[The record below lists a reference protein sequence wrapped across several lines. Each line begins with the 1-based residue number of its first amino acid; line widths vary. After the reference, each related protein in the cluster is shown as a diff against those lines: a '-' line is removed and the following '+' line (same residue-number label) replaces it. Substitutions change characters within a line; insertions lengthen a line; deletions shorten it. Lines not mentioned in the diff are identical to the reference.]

1 VTTFLAYT
9 IVGIATGC
17 IYALTASGLVVTY
30 TTSGIFN
37 FAHGAIGMLCAFTF
51 WELTVQDGWPQ
62 WLALIAVLGVFAP
75 LLGYLIERLLMR
87 NLHGASTS
95 TQIVITL
102 GLMLAFIGIAT
113 VRWNPGEA
121 RVLPEFFAGHHVRLF
136 TINVTYH
143 QLLMIGAAVLVAGF
157 LRLLFTRTQIG
168 IAMRAVVDDPE
179 LASLTGADP
188 DRVRAVSWALG
199 ASLAGLAGILL
210 APLVSLDIILLTLL
224 VVNGYAAAMVGR
236 LRSLPLTFAGGLALG
251 LAEAYTIWKLPTHL
265 LNKIRPSLPIIFL
278 YAVLLILPQAKL
290 RAGRVVSGR
299 RPPRVASLG
308 ESLVGGG
315 LLVGI
320 ALVIAPQLSR
330 SDLTL
335 AGQGMVFA
343 LIMLSLV
350 LLTGYAGQT
359 SLAQMTFVGL
369 GAFAMGK
376 YFGGAS
382 VWGILVAA
390 ILAGA
395 VGAVAA
401 LPALRLQGLYLAL
414 STLAFAEAMS
424 TMFFKNEA
432 VFGYGGRLAV
442 GRPNLLGVSFQSD
455 HAYFVLITIVFALA
469 GIGILALRR
478 GKFGRKLVAMKDSP
492 AACATLGIDLTFTKL
507 AVFAL
512 SASLAG
518 VAGVFFGGLRGQVG
532 ANDFEMLQSLV
543 LLLLVTISGINSVSG
558 ALMGGLTFGLLPRL
572 QQTFKSLRNLT
583 YIGPGLAVLGVGRN
597 PNGWTSEFA
606 PLGAAVRR
614 RIFREQD
621 ADAAPV
627 DGTAEPP
634 AEAEEVNDLVGVAG

>member
-1 VTTFLAYT
+1 
-9 IVGIATGC
+9 
-17 IYALTASGLVVTY
+17 
-30 TTSGIFN
+30 
-37 FAHGAIGMLCAFTF
+37 
-51 WELTVQDGWPQ
+51 
-62 WLALIAVLGVFAP
+62 
-75 LLGYLIERLLMR
+75 
-87 NLHGASTS
+87 
-95 TQIVITL
+95 
-102 GLMLAFIGIAT
+102 
-113 VRWNPGEA
+113 
-121 RVLPEFFAGHHVRLF
+121 
-136 TINVTYH
+136 
-143 QLLMIGAAVLVAGF
+143 
-157 LRLLFTRTQIG
+157 
-168 IAMRAVVDDPE
+168 
-179 LASLTGADP
+179 
-188 DRVRAVSWALG
+188 
-199 ASLAGLAGILL
+199 
-210 APLVSLDIILLTLL
+210 
-224 VVNGYAAAMVGR
+224 
-236 LRSLPLTFAGGLALG
+236 
-251 LAEAYTIWKLPTHL
+251 
-265 LNKIRPSLPIIFL
+265 
-278 YAVLLILPQAKL
+278 
-290 RAGRVVSGR
+290 
-299 RPPRVASLG
+299 
-308 ESLVGGG
+308 
-315 LLVGI
+315 
-320 ALVIAPQLSR
+320 LSR

-583 YIGPGLAVLGVGRN
+583 YIGPGLAMLGVGRN

>member
-1 VTTFLAYT
+1 
-9 IVGIATGC
+9 
-17 IYALTASGLVVTY
+17 
-30 TTSGIFN
+30 
-37 FAHGAIGMLCAFTF
+37 
-51 WELTVQDGWPQ
+51 
-62 WLALIAVLGVFAP
+62 VFAP

-121 RVLPEFFAGHHVRLF
+121 RVLPEFFAGHHIRLF

-583 YIGPGLAVLGVGRN
+583 YIGPGLAMLGVGRN